1 MSYMISIN
9 GVDRPMT
16 AEEQA
21 IYEETRDAMLA
32 DAQGLQTE
40 AQAKIEAKAAVLAKL
55 GLTAEEVN
63 ALLS

>member
-1 MSYMISIN
+1 MISIN